1 MIEKIREYIEAN
13 QIFSQEGLV
22 LVGVS
27 GGADSVALLLILKD
41 LGYHIQALHCNFH
54 LRQEESDRDEQ
65 FVSELCKKNSIPLLI
80 KNFDAKEYAVRN
92 SISIEMAARDLRYKW
107 FYEVQSQTNAQCI
120 AVAHHKNDQAETLL
134 LNLIRGTGIRGLAGM
149 YPIRNKIARPLLCV
163 TRQEVIDYLA
173 QIKQAHVTDSTNMK
187 KDATRNRIRMDI
199 LPLLAAINPNIINT
213 LSETCSIMMSSIPFY
228 DQAVQEEL
236 KQVKANDAELNIRA
250 LLESKNSAVIIYEW
264 LKDKGFTNSQQTEI
278 AKSLGSTSG
287 KIWES
292 KTHRLLKDRNKL
304 ILQENNK
311 EALVP
316 QIIQEEV
323 DHISETGP
331 GIAYFDKEKIT
342 SPITYRRAREGDWFI
357 PFGMKGKKLISDYL
371 TDVKATRFEKERQI
385 IALCGEDVIW
395 VVGHRSDNRYRVDE
409 NTRRILRLRA
419 PLPDPPPNGRES

>member
-264 LKDKGFTNSQQTEI
+264 LKDKGFTTN
-278 AKSLGSTSG
+278 G
-287 KIWES
+287 
-292 KTHRLLKDRNKL
+292 DC
-304 ILQENNK
+304 
-311 EALVP
+311 
-316 QIIQEEV
+316 
-323 DHISETGP
+323 
-331 GIAYFDKEKIT
+331 KIT
-342 SPITYRRAREGDWFI
+342 R
-357 PFGMKGKKLISDYL
+357 
-371 TDVKATRFEKERQI
+371 
-385 IALCGEDVIW
+385 
-395 VVGHRSDNRYRVDE
+395 
-409 NTRRILRLRA
+409 
-419 PLPDPPPNGRES
+419 

>member
-1 MIEKIREYIEAN
+1 MKEKVRKYIQTN
-13 QIFSQEGLV
+13 QIFSQDGLI

-385 IALCGEDVIW
+385 LALCGEDVIW